1 MRIHIANFAISF
13 TGPSASRGPH
23 ISQKKKKNGGPG
35 PPGFH
40 LLVLRRVVRRVDLL
54 RVVLLVVLRTRPLVA
69 LRADLL
75 LRVVFLVPLALFL
88 AAILLMPPSC

>member
-23 ISQKKKKNGGPG
+23 ISQKKKNGGLG

-54 RVVLLVVLRTRPLVA
+54 RVVLLVVLRTRPLAA

-75 LRVVFLVPLALFL
+75 LRLVLLAPLAPFL
-88 AAILLMPPSC
+88 AAILMPPSC

>member
-1 MRIHIANFAISF
+1 MVY
-13 TGPSASRGPH
+13 
-23 ISQKKKKNGGPG
+23 
-35 PPGFH
+35 
-40 LLVLRRVVRRVDLL
+40 LVALRDADLRLERRVVRRVDLL

-75 LRVVFLVPLALFL
+75 LRVVLLAPLALFL

>member
-13 TGPSASRGPH
+13 TGPSASCGPH
-23 ISQKKKKNGGPG
+23 FLKKKKNGGLG

-75 LRVVFLVPLALFL
+75 LRVVLLAPLALFL
-88 AAILLMPPSC
+88 AAILFMPPSC

>member
-23 ISQKKKKNGGPG
+23 FLKKKKNGGLG

-54 RVVLLVVLRTRPLVA
+54 RVVLLVVLRTRPL
-69 LRADLL
+69 ADLL
-75 LRVVFLVPLALFL
+75 LRVVLLVPLALFL